1 MVLLVERP
9 GPALALE
16 RYTVKKALVIGT
28 LLIAGYVGIVWNRS
42 DHSAENG
49 AASVG
54 GNQNIAR
61 AFQNQASNI
70 QVEGEGTVIRILS
83 DDLEEPRHQRFIL
96 RLASGQTLLV
106 VHNIDLAPRIE
117 GLAEGDR
124 VAFNGEYEWNDK
136 GGVIHWTHHDP
147 SGQHKAGW
155 LKHQG
160 QVYQ

>member
-1 MVLLVERP
+1 M
-9 GPALALE
+9 
-16 RYTVKKALVIGT
+16 KKALIIGI
-28 LLIAGYVGIVWNRS
+28 LLIAGFVAIVWNRG
-42 DHSAENG
+42 DHSVEYG
-49 AASVG
+49 AVSVD
-54 GNQNIAR
+54 GNQSIAR

-70 QVEGEGTVIRILS
+70 QVEGEGTVIKILS

-106 VHNIDLAPRIE
+106 VHNIDVAPRLE

-147 SGQHKAGW
+147 GGQHKDGW
-155 LKHQG
+155 LKYQHK
-160 QVYQ
+160 VYQ

>member
-1 MVLLVERP
+1 M
-9 GPALALE
+9 
-16 RYTVKKALVIGT
+16 YIVKKALIIGI
-28 LLIAGYVGIVWNRS
+28 LLIAGFVAIVWNRG
-42 DHSAENG
+42 DHSVEYG
-49 AASVG
+49 AVSVD
-54 GNQNIAR
+54 GNQSIAR

-70 QVEGEGTVIRILS
+70 RVEGEGTVIKILS

-106 VHNIDLAPRIE
+106 VHNIDVAPRLE

-147 SGQHKAGW
+147 GGQHKDGW
-155 LKHQG
+155 LKYQHK
-160 QVYQ
+160 VYQ

>member
-1 MVLLVERP
+1 MVLLVERS
-9 GPALALE
+9 GPTLTLG
-16 RYTVKKALVIGT
+16 RHTMKKALVIGV
-28 LLIAGYVGIVWNRS
+28 LLIAGYVGVVWNRS

-49 AASVG
+49 AVSVD
-54 GNQNIAR
+54 GNQSIET
-61 AFQNQASNI
+61 AFQNQASNV

-83 DDLEEPRHQRFIL
+83 DDLKKPRHQRFIL

-106 VHNIDLAPRIE
+106 AHNIDLAPRIE
-117 GLAEGDR
+117 NLAEGDR

-147 SGQHKAGW
+147 GGQHKAGW

>member
-1 MVLLVERP
+1 M
-9 GPALALE
+9 
-16 RYTVKKALVIGT
+16 KKALVIGT
-28 LLIAGYVGIVWNRS
+28 LLIAGFVWIEWNRS
-42 DHSAENG
+42 DRSAENG
-49 AASVG
+49 VVSVDRD
-54 GNQNIAR
+54 QSIAT
-61 AFQNQASNI
+61 AFPNQASNI

-96 RLASGQTLLV
+96 RLESGQTLLV
-106 VHNIDLAPRIE
+106 THNIDLAPRIE

-147 SGQHKAGW
+147 AGQHKAGW

>member
-1 MVLLVERP
+1 M
-9 GPALALE
+9 
-16 RYTVKKALVIGT
+16 YIVKKALIIGI
-28 LLIAGYVGIVWNRS
+28 LLIAGFVAIVWNRG
-42 DHSAENG
+42 DHSVEYG
-49 AASVG
+49 AVSVD
-54 GNQNIAR
+54 GNQSIAR

-70 QVEGEGTVIRILS
+70 QVEGEGTVIKILS

-106 VHNIDLAPRIE
+106 VHNIDVAPRLE

-147 SGQHKAGW
+147 GGQHKDGW
-155 LKHQG
+155 LKYQHK
-160 QVYQ
+160 VYQ